1 MFFSCRCVSYYFSL
15 SQIFLAS
22 FLLLASTA
30 AAATLLQI
38 LPANP
43 RVPAVVAA
51 ATLLLTL
58 TLQPIVVQASPVLL
72 GGIDLAAEPGVGM
85 TLARQLECVIV
96 ALNVVWGFAGTWR
109 TKEPVNGATRGF

>member
-1 MFFSCRCVSYYFSL
+1 MTFFYVFI
-15 SQIFLAS
+15 QVFLAS
-22 FLLLASTA
+22 FLLLAAVA
-30 AAATLLQI
+30 AAATLLQK

-51 ATLLLTL
+51 ATLVLTL
-58 TLQPIVVQASPVLL
+58 TLQPFVPESLSPVLGL
-72 GGIDLAAEPGVGM
+72 DLVEPGVGM

-96 ALNVVWGFAGTWR
+96 ALNVVWGVVGTWR